1 MKSEKMATI
10 NDDQIHFSDIL
21 IAQSLN
27 KHFFFKH
34 FVCVDQQVN
43 EELQYGEFLK
53 LHWSDFHLSS
63 LGGVVISFPFAPVDT
78 ISV

>member
-1 MKSEKMATI
+1 MNGEKKATI

-34 FVCVDQQVN
+34 FVCVEQKVK

-53 LHWSDFHLSS
+53 LLWSDFHLSF
-63 LGGVVISFPFAPVDT
+63 LGGEVMSFPVEPVDT